1 MMDPSPASVS
11 MHPLDRAASALMRVD
26 RRRLG
31 VFPDG
36 WGDRLTLELFD
47 RLPAVSDP
55 VQPIDVVWGR
65 KEEHPGFR
73 VRRGSFTSPA
83 AELLAPECRVVPIEY
98 LEPAAGAER
107 VVVLMPAWNDHG
119 FETRR
124 KLARLLVDRHVASV
138 AFDIPFYGARRVV
151 PAPGQAIRTVADFAV
166 MGYGSLME
174 ARSLLSLFAANA
186 RIGISGYSMGG
197 NLAALVSAGYP
208 HPLATAPLA
217 ASHSPGPVYLDGVL
231 SGAIAWSAL
240 GGRQA
245 TTDLR
250 AVLGSATAL
259 AVPALPHHASAVLV
273 GARRDGFV
281 PVEATVALARHW
293 AGSDLRWIDAGHA
306 TLLTRHRPALA
317 DAVVASF
324 DRL

>member
-1 MMDPSPASVS
+1 

-26 RRRLG
+26 RKRLG
-31 VFPDG
+31 VFPEG

-47 RLPAVSDP
+47 RLPSASDP
-55 VQPIDVVWGR
+55 VHPIDVVWGR

-73 VRRGSFTSPA
+73 IRRGSFTSPA
-83 AELLAPECRVVPIEY
+83 ANLLAPESRVVPIEY

-124 KLARLLVDRHVASV
+124 KLARLLLEHRVASV

-151 PAPGQAIRTVADFAV
+151 PAPDQAIRTVADFAV
-166 MGYGSLME
+166 MGYGALLE
-174 ARSLLSLFAANA
+174 ARSLLGMFGANA
-186 RIGISGYSMGG
+186 QAGVSGYSMGG

-217 ASHSPGPVYLDGVL
+217 ASHSPGPVYLDGIL

-240 GGRQA
+240 GGRGA
-245 TTDLR
+245 ADDLR

-281 PVEATVALARHW
+281 PLDATEALARHW
-293 AGSDLRWIDAGHA
+293 AGSELRWIDAGHA
-306 TLLTRHRPALA
+306 TLLTRHRAALA
-317 DAVVASF
+317 EAVVASF
-324 DRL
+324 DRLRAH